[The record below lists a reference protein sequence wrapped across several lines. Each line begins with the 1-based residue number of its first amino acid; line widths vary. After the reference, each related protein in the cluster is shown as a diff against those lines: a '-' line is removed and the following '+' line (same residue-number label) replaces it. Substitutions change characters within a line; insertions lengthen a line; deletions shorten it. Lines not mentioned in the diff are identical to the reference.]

1 MTTTT
6 ITTAGNN
13 QTVTL
18 DEGQAL
24 NILPDSA
31 GTGTAYLMD
40 NTLGLGN
47 STQSWSLSAGLPLK
61 VGPFSGTRR
70 VRIVCVTG
78 TIAASAVPAVLNQ
91 APGTPRTIT
100 ASDTVVAA
108 DVNGLITYNSASAG
122 TLTIPNDATGG
133 FSANEFVAAYQA
145 GAGAV
150 SFVAGSGVTLRSP
163 SGVAAAV
170 QYGTI
175 AVQRVG
181 PNEWALV

>member
-1 MTTTT
+1 MTTT
-6 ITTAGNN
+6 ITVSAKGPETIPLQEN
-13 QTVTL
+13 
-18 DEGQAL
+18 QAL
-24 NILPDSA
+24 NLSVSA
-31 GTGTAYLMD
+31 DGSGAAYLLD
-40 NTLGLGN
+40 DVAGAGN
-47 STQSWSLSAGLPLK
+47 STQSWTLAAGQSQKL
-61 VGPFSGTRR
+61 GPYANTRR
-70 VRIVCVTG
+70 VRVVATAG
-78 TIAASAVPAVLNQ
+78 TIQATIVQAVLNQ

-100 ASDTVVAA
+100 ASDTVVAT